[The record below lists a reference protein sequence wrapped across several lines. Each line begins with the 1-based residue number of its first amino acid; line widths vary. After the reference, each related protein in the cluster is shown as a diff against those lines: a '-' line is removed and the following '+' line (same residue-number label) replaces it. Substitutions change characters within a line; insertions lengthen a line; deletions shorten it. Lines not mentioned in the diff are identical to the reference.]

1 MVKLSSEHKGN
12 KVLKY
17 QTMDICIW
25 NVHLF
30 CIICP
35 YWQML
40 AMEYVLKFESSHD
53 IPTSQM
59 KIFLR
64 IGLLPVC
71 WDWEGKIF
79 FHIYI
84 LSIY

>member
-1 MVKLSSEHKGN
+1 
-12 KVLKY
+12 
-17 QTMDICIW
+17 
-25 NVHLF
+25 
-30 CIICP
+30 
-35 YWQML
+35 
-40 AMEYVLKFESSHD
+40 MEYVLKFESSHD
-53 IPTSQM
+53 VPTSQM

-64 IGLLPVC
+64 IGLLPFC